1 MARVLALD
9 LGERR
14 IGVAVSDP
22 TATLA
27 RPVTTI
33 VRRSR
38 EADFQAIARFIE
50 EYSIERVVIG
60 LPLSL
65 NGTEGPQARQVR
77 RYTARLA
84 HTIDVPFEFWDER
97 YSSSAAVEIL
107 KGKHR
112 RRRQQRERIDA
123 TAAAVILQSYLD
135 ARKTFRE
142 E

>member
-38 EADFQAIARFIE
+38 EADFQAIARFVE
-50 EYSIERVVIG
+50 EYSAERVVVG

-65 NGTEGPQARQVR
+65 DGTEGPQARQVQ

-84 HTIDVPFEFWDER
+84 HTVDVPFEFWDER

-107 KGKHR
+107 KAKNR
-112 RRRQQRERIDA
+112 RRRQKREEIDA
-123 TAAAVILQSYLD
+123 MAAAVILQSYLD
-135 ARKTFRE
+135 ARKTFGE

>member
-112 RRRQQRERIDA
+112 RRRQQREQIDA